1 MTILGKS
8 ATKVTNNQ
16 VRHKPLIFDHSY
28 LHHKD
33 QFIPICYGNMI
44 RLGIE
49 FGSKASA
56 SEASTQKTL
65 KSLFVAT
72 IGC

>member
-8 ATKVTNNQ
+8 ATKVSNNQ
-16 VRHKPLIFDHSY
+16 VRHKTLIFNKSY

-33 QFIPICYGNMI
+33 QSIPICYGNMI
-44 RLGIE
+44 RLGTE

-65 KSLFVAT
+65 KSLYIAT
-72 IGC
+72 LGC